1 MSAEKHLSEEEL
13 TQYRRRLFGVLGYR
27 DTKKLKDILKELDPL
42 HEEDKRIILDISAE
56 SMTYTILFAC
66 IVHEYHKKYTAGIG
80 MLEALLEA
88 GIDPNLGT
96 HRFRKKHGAIAPRE
110 ILETPIG
117 CAIRFCHNSEEAI
130 LLLIKAGANL
140 DTEGPEGETLEEYI
154 EATFKNK
161 PDVATRIVEAIYN
174 KKFAHIKGESSER
187 INHHSQPSSS
197 AVERLAEERSLQG
210 QNFSPSM

>member
-13 TQYRRRLFGVLGYR
+13 TQYRGRLFRVLGYR

-66 IVHEYHKKYTAGIG
+66 IVREYHKTYTGGIG

-88 GIDPNLGT
+88 GIDPNQGT
-96 HRFRKKHGAIAPRE
+96 HRFRKEHGAIAPRE
-110 ILETPIG
+110 IRETAIG
-117 CAIRFCHNSEEAI
+117 WAIRYCHSEEAI

-154 EATFKNK
+154 EKIFKDE

-174 KKFAHIKGESSER
+174 MKFAHIKGESSER